1 LSSQISSNPIC
12 ITIHHRL
19 SRDIDGHQHPLEG
32 QAAAAGASSQFGCR
46 STHGMLRD
54 MNAFHRF
61 SRVLACAALVL
72 PAACS
77 KHTDAGKAPADAN
90 ATPLPLIKAL
100 TPAASIA
107 TMQLP
112 SGYRLEPVL
121 TEPEIAEPVMVAFDG
136 NGRMYVA
143 EMRTYMLDADA
154 KGEQEP
160 FSRVSRHEDTNG
172 DGVFDQHTVFAD
184 KLLLPRIMLPLDDRI
199 IIGETNTD
207 DLYIYRDTNGDG
219 ISDEKSLWHA
229 GGPRGGNMEHQPN
242 GLVWA
247 LDNGI
252 YSTYYDY
259 RLRFGA
265 DGKAR
270 KEEIPVNGGQWGLTQ
285 DDWGKVWFVNAGN
298 ETGPVHFQQHII
310 YGQFSGP
317 DEHIGQ
323 YKTVWPIARVPDTQG
338 GRGQLRP
345 DNTLNH
351 FTATCGQDIFR
362 GDRLPADLRGNLLF
376 AEPVGR
382 LIRRT
387 LVTVEDGVT
396 RLANAYE
403 QEQGE
408 FIRSTDPLFRPVNMV
423 TAPDGTLYIV
433 DMYRGIIQ
441 QGEWTQKGSYLR
453 EQIDALKMEMQTGRG
468 RIYRL
473 RHEGFEP
480 GPRPRMLEESPAQWV
495 QHLSHPNGWW
505 RDTAQKLLVL
515 RRDRSVVPALE
526 KLATGGGADIR
537 PRLHALWTLDGLGA
551 LDDALILGALR
562 SSDPQ
567 LRIAG
572 LRLADARLDAKASPR
587 APLAAA
593 VRAALQDAEPGVAI
607 QAMLSVRRAGFPD
620 AEKII
625 RATAEASKSAGV
637 YAINE
642 QLWAESNREDPQL
655 IRVLGVNGLKSYRS
669 GATLYNSL
677 CFSCH
682 GTDGR
687 GTPMPA
693 AQGRTLAPSLA
704 GSPRV
709 LGDERAAIA
718 IVLHGLQGQV
728 DGVDYGAPMV
738 PMGSYSDAEL
748 ANVLTYIRNSFGN
761 RAPAVQPAA
770 VAARRSADA
779 GRTGYWT
786 MEELAQQI
794 PALAV
799 PRKRFERRAEWKLA
813 ANMEAR
819 ANSPLQGIVDGDPK
833 TGYFTQGWKPF
844 PVEWLT
850 VELPAKGRILGLEV
864 DSRGEKLQDGKEI
877 GWAPAYSVE
886 VSDDGKA
893 WTMAAPRV
901 VGEPHARLNFAA
913 PVEAKHLRITITEK
927 EGWQPWVIRELNLYG
942 EEPQP

>member
-1 LSSQISSNPIC
+1 MSQSETFI
-12 ITIHHRL
+12 RL
-19 SRDIDGHQHPLEG
+19 LP
-32 QAAAAGASSQFGCR
+32 
-46 STHGMLRD
+46 TP
-54 MNAFHRF
+54 
-61 SRVLACAALVL
+61 VLGLL
-72 PAACS
+72 LAACS
-77 KHTDAGKAPADAN
+77 APTESPPAPAESVTA
-90 ATPLPLIKAL
+90 APSAPSMAL
-100 TPAASIA
+100 SPEASIA

-121 TEPEIAEPVMVAFDG
+121 TEPHIAEPVMIAFDG

-143 EMRTYMLDADA
+143 EMRTYMLDADGT
-154 KGEQEP
+154 GEQQP
-160 FSRVSRHEDTNG
+160 VSRVSRHEDTDG
-172 DGVFDQHTVFAD
+172 DGVYDRHTVFAD
-184 KLLLPRIMLPLDDRI
+184 KLLLPRSLLPLDDRI

-207 DLYIYRDTNGDG
+207 DLYIYRDSDGDG
-219 ISDEKSLWHA
+219 VADQKSLWFK

-265 DGKAR
+265 DGQAM
-270 KEEIPVNGGQWGLTQ
+270 KEQIPVNGGQWGLTQ

-310 YGQFSGP
+310 YGQFSAP
-317 DEHIGQ
+317 NEHIGN
-323 YKTVWPIARVPDTQG
+323 YKVVWPISNIPDTQG
-338 GRGQLRP
+338 GRDQLRP
-345 DNTLNH
+345 NNTLNH

-382 LIRRT
+382 LVRRT
-387 LVTVEDGVT
+387 LITVEDGVT

-403 QEQGE
+403 EQQSE
-408 FIRSTDPLFRPVNMV
+408 FIRATDPLFRPVNMI

-441 QGEWTQKGSYLR
+441 QANWTREGSYLR
-453 EQIDALKMEMQTGRG
+453 EQIEAHDLQKEIGRG

-473 RHEGFEP
+473 RHEKFEP
-480 GPRPRMLEESPAQWV
+480 GPQPRMLDETPAQWV

-515 RRDRSVVPALE
+515 RRDRAVVPALE
-526 KLATGGGADIR
+526 NLATREAADPR
-537 PRLHALWTLDGLGA
+537 PRLHALWTLEGLGA
-551 LDDALILGALR
+551 LDDEFILRALR
-562 SSDPQ
+562 SKEPQ
-567 LRIAG
+567 VRIAG
-572 LRLADARLDAKASPR
+572 LRLAELRLGAKSAAG
-587 APLAAA
+587 APLVVA
-593 VRAALQDAEPGVAI
+593 VRGALKDADPRVAI
-607 QAMLSVRRAGFPD
+607 QAMLSVRRAGLPD

-625 RATAEASKSAGV
+625 RATAEASASTGV

-642 QLWAESNREDPQL
+642 QLWDEANNEDPQL
-655 IRVLGVNGLKSYRS
+655 IRVLGVNGLKAYRS
-669 GATLYNSL
+669 GRTLYSSV
-677 CFSCH
+677 CFACH

-687 GTPMPA
+687 GTPMPNA
-693 AQGRTLAPSLA
+693 EGRTLAPPLV

-709 LGDERAAIA
+709 LGDERASIA
-718 IVLHGLQGQV
+718 ILLHGLQGAV

-738 PMGSYSDAEL
+738 PMNTYSDAEL

-761 RAPAVQPAA
+761 RAPAVEAKT
-770 VAARRSADA
+770 VAARRTADA
-779 GRTGYWT
+779 GRTNYWT
-786 MEELAQQI
+786 LGELTGRL
-794 PALAV
+794 PALGV
-799 PRKRFERRAEWKLA
+799 PRERFQRRAEWKLA

-819 ANSPLQGIVDGDPK
+819 NGSAVEAMLDGDPR
-833 TGYFTQGWKPF
+833 TGYFTQGFKAF

-850 VELPAKGRILGLEV
+850 VELPARSKISGIDV
-864 DSRGEKLQDGKEI
+864 DSRGEKGEGGREL

-886 VSDDGKA
+886 VSDDGKT
-893 WTMAAPRV
+893 WTKVAPRV

-913 PVEAKHLRITITEK
+913 PVEARHLRIAITEK
-927 EGWQPWVIRELNLYG
+927 EGWQPWVIKELNLYG
-942 EEPQP
+942 DEG